1 MTNKTNVSTSPK
13 KGKKKTQ
20 SPKVEKKTKVV
31 HTTSTSAPPKK
42 REQEKP
48 KKEPNSVKLS
58 NDDKKVKKIH
68 SKKRGKS
75 VLRQLISISIASYLA
90 YAFYECG
97 SPFDKNTTGKPAVC
111 SAIDPI
117 KADLYSLYQ
126 SDFYHKN
133 AEPYITPVLK
143 KGNELYVEYG
153 IPAQGK
159 LTELYLE
166 HGIPA
171 QKKVSSLY
179 TQHAQPRIQQGCN
192 HMQVVYKKQL
202 EPYLVKAVPYV
213 NPYLNLAKPYVIK
226 LKSIQQ
232 KDIDVLCEKTKEK
245 VTELQGLMEQ
255 NMEKLPPSVLQAKD
269 NLMDWIQKA
278 ETTELLPA
286 IQKIYW
292 IIIDFIQFDLIPR
305 LEENPIVIGTQRA
318 YHDHVKTYF
327 NANVKPL
334 VDTNIKPIVDNNL
347 KPFIRSVVMPFVDTN
362 ITPALIHFQFDK
374 LLDLIKFHLTQRPI
388 VKEEKVF
395 AAKTTSTQIK
405 TSSSIKSKTKDIP
418 ITSVVDKTVTI
429 SKRKEATVSTTTAL
443 AVTSTTT
450 STTTISTA
458 TAKTTTFAKPKA
470 TVGKYASNDDDIMKE
485 KSIKPAVT
493 EVYEEV
499 SPPDPERKEAIYVPV
514 CNPEEEQLI
523 VANTDKNIQ
532 TVRTDKHIV
541 AVPTDKDLFEVHK
554 EKKLD
559 IPAQPTTPST
569 KKEELEEPKDQFVI
583 QAPIPHADKSVKED
597 IVIEEESEVPTPS
610 EEAVFSIQ
618 TELPTNI
625 EEDIISSIHAEEEAA
640 VEEEILS
647 KIQAKESPILLDED
661 VVFSTQVEKP
671 TNVVAEKLLP
681 TVVDEEEEV
690 IDKKENSSMPVV
702 AEEEEEVIDKEE
714 NSSMPVV
721 AEEEAEAEK
730 DVPVI
735 AEEEEKAEK
744 DVPVITDEK
753 VASTADVPTSVVD
766 KKAAPTDNKAIK
778 ESEKKTSQAN
788 TQTKDE
794 PEIPC
799 EIAPS
804 SEKESTIVCEIA
816 DQGVK
821 KEDKIFIPPAIE
833 KEELVLDSSNKDGAA
848 AEEPVFIK
856 VKEPVQD
863 EKVQYQEPIVKVDQ
877 MDEHTVDIKVPTIKE

>member
-1 MTNKTNVSTSPK
+1 M
-13 KGKKKTQ
+13 
-20 SPKVEKKTKVV
+20 
-31 HTTSTSAPPKK
+31 
-42 REQEKP
+42 
-48 KKEPNSVKLS
+48 
-58 NDDKKVKKIH
+58 
-68 SKKRGKS
+68 
-75 VLRQLISISIASYLA
+75 ISISIASYLA

-97 SPFDKNTTGKPAVC
+97 SPFDKNTGKPAVC

-143 KGNELYVEYG
+143 KGNELYIEYG

-171 QKKVSSLY
+171 QKKVYSLY
-179 TQHAQPRIQQGCN
+179 SQHAQPRIQQGCN

-232 KDIDVLCEKTKEK
+232 KDIDVLCENTKEK
-245 VTELQGLMEQ
+245 VTELQGFIEQ
-255 NMEKLPPSVLQAKD
+255 NMERLPPFALQAKQ

-305 LEENPIVIGTQRA
+305 LQENPVLIETQRA

-327 NANVKPL
+327 NANAKPW
-334 VDTNIKPIVDNNL
+334 VDTNIKPLVDNTL
-347 KPFIRSVVMPFVDTN
+347 KPFIQSVVMPFVDTN

-395 AAKTTSTQIK
+395 AAKTTSTQVK
-405 TSSSIKSKTKDIP
+405 TSLIKSKTKDIP
-418 ITSVVDKTVTI
+418 ITSPVDKTVTV
-429 SKRKEATVSTTTAL
+429 SNKKETPNVSTTTAL
-443 AVTSTTT
+443 ATNTAVTSTTT
-450 STTTISTA
+450 STTTITTA
-458 TAKTTTFAKPKA
+458 TAKTTTTFAKPKA

-485 KSIKPAVT
+485 KSIKPVVT
-493 EVYEEV
+493 QVYEEV

-514 CNPEEEQLI
+514 CNPEEEQLA
-523 VANTDKNIQ
+523 VVNTDKNIQ
-532 TVRTDKHIV
+532 TVRTDKHIM

-569 KKEELEEPKDQFVI
+569 KKEELELEEPKDQFVI

-597 IVIEEESEVPTPS
+597 IASSVIEEETEVPTPS

-618 TELPTNI
+618 TELATNI
-625 EEDIISSIHAEEEAA
+625 EEDIISSLHAEEEAIE
-640 VEEEILS
+640 EEEILS
-647 KIQAKESPILLDED
+647 KIQAKESPILLDEEI
-661 VVFSTQVEKP
+661 VFSTQVEKP
-671 TNVVAEKLLP
+671 TTTALVEKLLPTAIAKKLLP
-681 TVVDEEEEV
+681 TVVDEEEV

-702 AEEEEEVIDKEE
+702 AKEEEE
-714 NSSMPVV
+714 
-721 AEEEAEAEK
+721 AAEK
-730 DVPVI
+730 DVPAI
-735 AEEEEKAEK
+735 A
-744 DVPVITDEK
+744 DEK
-753 VASTADVPTSVVD
+753 VASTADVPTSVAN
-766 KKAAPTDNKAIK
+766 KRAAPTDNKSIK
-778 ESEKKTSQAN
+778 ESEKKTSQEN
-788 TQTKDE
+788 TETKDE

-821 KEDKIFIPPAIE
+821 KEDKIFVPPAIE
-833 KEELVLDSSNKDGAA
+833 REELVLDSSNKEGAA
-848 AEEPVFIK
+848 ADAEEPVFIK

-877 MDEHTVDIKVPTIKE
+877 MNEHTVDIKVPTIKE